1 MKPELS
7 RRANE
12 GTSVEDAGKG
22 GEEMDKPKIAMY
34 WCASCGGCEEATVD
48 IAERILDLV
57 KLVDIV
63 FWPVA
68 LDFKIEDVEALPD
81 GSIAAS
87 LINGGVRLTEHEHM
101 VKLLRR
107 KSRIVVAYGACSSWG
122 GIPGLANLYDD
133 GEFISRAYHEVPSLE
148 NPHKVTPQK
157 TTAINGI
164 ELELPEALSR
174 LLPIDRVVDVDY
186 YVPGCPPTAEAT
198 WKAVEILLS
207 GKLPPKGSV
216 IGASEKSLCDE
227 CPLNET
233 KPDKVLIQD
242 LKRPYEVIA
251 DPEKCLLTQGLLCL
265 GPATRGGCGALC
277 VKARM
282 PCTGCFGP
290 LDRVSD
296 YGAKAASFIASILDF
311 QDEEAIEKVID
322 RLPDPVGTFY
332 RYTLASSS
340 LGGKARRK

>member
-1 MKPELS
+1 
-7 RRANE
+7 
-12 GTSVEDAGKG
+12 
-22 GEEMDKPKIAMY
+22 MDKPKIAMY

-48 IAERILDLV
+48 LAERILDLV
-57 KLVDIV
+57 NVVDIV

-68 LDFKIEDVEALPD
+68 LDFKEKDVEKLPD

-87 LINGGVRLTEHEHM
+87 LINGGVRVTDHEHM
-101 VKLLRR
+101 VKILRR
-107 KSRIVVAYGACSSWG
+107 KSKIVVAYGACSAWG
-122 GIPGLANLYDD
+122 GIPGLCNLYAER
-133 GEFISRAYHEVPSLE
+133 EFLERAYHEVPTVD
-148 NPHKVTPQK
+148 NPQRLTPQRSV
-157 TTAINGI
+157 TVEGV
-164 ELELPEALSR
+164 ELTLPEVLPR
-174 LLPIDRVVDVDY
+174 LLPLNRVIDVDY
-186 YVPGCPPTAEAT
+186 YVPGCPPTADVT
-198 WKAVEILLS
+198 WRAVQILLS
-207 GKLPPKGSV
+207 GNLPPKGSV

-242 LKRPYEVIA
+242 LKRPHEVIP

-290 LDRVSD
+290 LDRVTD

>member
-1 MKPELS
+1 M
-7 RRANE
+7 
-12 GTSVEDAGKG
+12 
-22 GEEMDKPKIAMY
+22 MDKPKIAMY

-57 KLVDIV
+57 NVVDIV

-68 LDFKIEDVEALPD
+68 LDFKEKDVEKLPD

-87 LINGGVRLTEHEHM
+87 LINGGVRVTDHEHM
-101 VKLLRR
+101 IKILRR
-107 KSRIVVAYGACSSWG
+107 KSKIVVAYGACSAWG
-122 GIPGLANLYDD
+122 GIPGLCNLYAER
-133 GEFISRAYHEVPSLE
+133 EFLERAYHEVPTVD
-148 NPHKVTPQK
+148 NPQRLTPQRSV
-157 TTAINGI
+157 TVEGV
-164 ELELPEALSR
+164 ELTLPEVLPR
-174 LLPIDRVVDVDY
+174 LLPLNRVIDVDY
-186 YVPGCPPTAEAT
+186 YVPGCPPTADVT
-198 WKAVEILLS
+198 WRTVQILLS
-207 GKLPPKGSV
+207 GNLPPKGSV